1 MTRKVLTPWRDE
13 EPVDSD
19 EPDREMQGTDLTNKS
34 EESEGSGAGRRER
47 RPAERLAR
55 YYAACY
61 VETPEYE
68 SQLALEMLTS
78 WFDERTAEWVA
89 DECIRAGNTHD
100 RLRGRDIGSPEGIN
114 TPSGTRTA

>member
-1 MTRKVLTPWRDE
+1 
-13 EPVDSD
+13 VDSD

-34 EESEGSGAGRRER
+34 EGSEGSGAGRRER